1 MYRFIVLVHQYAN
14 LLNYLSI
21 LVGMAQNFPK
31 WILAA
36 EGAGEPE
43 LRPMFNSASYGE
55 EEGWVKPN
63 MMI

>member
-1 MYRFIVLVHQYAN
+1 
-14 LLNYLSI
+14 
-21 LVGMAQNFPK
+21 MAQNFPK